1 MTLFARGRQATLV
14 ATALALLA
22 MWSYPGG
29 TMLDHSTHRYHL
41 FQNFLS
47 DLGMTVAYDGRANG
61 IGALLF
67 VASLTILVFGL
78 GGALLGFV
86 RLYTSSRARP
96 VVRAAMFLGAVV
108 ALSFLGVAVTPEN
121 RVLDLHVRLTFFAF
135 RVFPLVPLL
144 LAIAYARNGTFLP
157 SGVAGVEC
165 LLSSNRISSFLPAC
179 NALAKARR
187 VLAVQSGIIGRRC
200 TTVLMISGCPPSS
213 AKLSRSCPSAHGFS
227 G

>member
-1 MTLFARGRQATLV
+1 MTLFARGRQATLI

-22 MWSYPGG
+22 MLSYPGG
-29 TMLDHSTHRYHL
+29 TLLDHSTHRYHL

-67 VASLTILVFGL
+67 VASLTTLVFGL

-96 VVRAAMFLGAVV
+96 FVRAAMTLGVIV

-144 LAIAYARNGTFLP
+144 LAIASRRDARIPKRLTTGWIVLTVVLSVYVVVLGWGPDLTTVGGLTTQVVSQKLVAFL
-157 SGVAGVEC
+157 A
-165 LLSSNRISSFLPAC
+165 ISILF
-179 NALAKARR
+179 
-187 VLAVQSGIIGRRC
+187 VQSLEADR
-200 TTVLMISGCPPSS
+200 M
-213 AKLSRSCPSAHGFS
+213 ASRSQVIA
-227 G
+227 